1 MQIDK
6 DYLASLHNLINLTP
20 WRCNDL
26 HLKDLLDITETLI
39 WEHEELNIK
48 YSEELSRHI
57 NHAEM
62 LKGQLMESML
72 DNEQLKAKYEC
83 GSTML
88 RDIALGS

>member
-20 WRCNDL
+20 HRVNDL
-26 HLKDLLDITETLI
+26 HLKELLDFTETLI

-57 NHAEM
+57 NHTEM
-62 LKGQLMESML
+62 LKGQ
-72 DNEQLKAKYEC
+72 
-83 GSTML
+83 
-88 RDIALGS
+88 